1 MATTA
6 TAEAVRVL
14 AKAGSAV
21 RAVGADA
28 AANAKRR
35 STLAQSEAMKSILK
49 SPAKSVAVA
58 TPEAQTETDK

>member
-28 AANAKRR
+28 AAGAKRR
-35 STLAQSEAMKSILK
+35 SSLAQSEAKKSILK
-49 SPAKSVAVA
+49 SPVN
-58 TPEAQTETDK
+58 